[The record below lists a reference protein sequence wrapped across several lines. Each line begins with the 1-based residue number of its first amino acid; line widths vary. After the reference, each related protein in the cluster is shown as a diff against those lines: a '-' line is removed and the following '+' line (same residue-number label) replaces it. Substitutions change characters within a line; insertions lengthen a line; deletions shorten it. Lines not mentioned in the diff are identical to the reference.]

1 MSDNLDAVVGAL
13 PQLWEGVLIT
23 LQLTVGGIIGAFV
36 IAIVLGLVVRS
47 ERWYLR
53 VPARLLIEFFRGI
66 SLLVLLYVLF
76 YVLPLFGVTFTGLF
90 CGIFALSFNYGAY
103 GAEVVRGAINNVPKG
118 QWEVGTA
125 LSISPLHHMR
135 RVIWPQAWAIML
147 PSLSNLAVMLLK
159 GTAVAYIILM
169 HDLTWQTDILRSQTG
184 STFFS
189 YGVGMVIY
197 FLISLVIVL
206 LAQLLERQAKR
217 KLGQGAPMKEM
228 FDVQVAK
235 PNPVVSG
242 E

>member
-1 MSDNLDAVVGAL
+1 MSDNLDTLVEAL
-13 PQLWEGVLIT
+13 PRLWEGVLVT
-23 LQLTVGGIIGAFV
+23 LQLTAGGIIGAFV

-47 ERWYLR
+47 EHWYLR
-53 VPARLLIEFFRGI
+53 IPARLLIEFFRGT
-66 SLLVLLYVLF
+66 SLLVQLYVLF
-76 YVLPLFGVTFTGLF
+76 YVLPQVGITLTGLF

-103 GAEVVRGAINNVPKG
+103 GAEVVRGSINNVPKG

-169 HDLTWQTDILRSQTG
+169 HDLTWETDILRQQTG

-206 LAQLLERQAKR
+206 LAALLERHAKH
-217 KLGQGAPMKEM
+217 KLGQAAPLNQM
-228 FDVQVAK
+228 FKVTAGK
-235 PNPVVSG
+235 PSEVTPL
-242 E
+242 